1 MNITDTSGAMPEA
14 FDSGRFQ
21 IEKWKTYADAA
32 VPGLKEICLE
42 DLRETMNAGY
52 SWQEHCLPVL
62 NAVMRD
68 TAKREKA
75 MESFRCVTDRLD
87 EKIIRRF
94 RRTVNADII
103 LYLGLCNG
111 AGWVTTINGT
121 RSVLLGIEKIM
132 ELDWCDTDAM
142 TGLIVHELGHVYQD
156 QYGVLHREFKS
167 MPDRFLWKLFTEG
180 IAMVFEQEIAGDPGY
195 FHQDRQGWKQWC
207 DNHVKRIAQSFSR
220 DLESMSQENQRY
232 FGDWVSFDG
241 HSDTGYYLG
250 ARFVRFLLEYDT
262 FDRMILYGI
271 REVKDGFSRFVD
283 SVL

>member
-32 VPGLKEICLE
+32 VPGLKEICPE
-42 DLRETMNAGY
+42 DLRETMNA
-52 SWQEHCLPVL
+52 
-62 NAVMRD
+62 
-68 TAKREKA
+68 
-75 MESFRCVTDRLD
+75 
-87 EKIIRRF
+87 
-94 RRTVNADII
+94 
-103 LYLGLCNG
+103 
-111 AGWVTTINGT
+111 
-121 RSVLLGIEKIM
+121 
-132 ELDWCDTDAM
+132 
-142 TGLIVHELGHVYQD
+142 
-156 QYGVLHREFKS
+156 
-167 MPDRFLWKLFTEG
+167 
-180 IAMVFEQEIAGDPGY
+180 GY

-207 DNHVKRIAQSFSR
+207 DNHVKRIAQSFNR

-241 HSDTGYYLG
+241 HCDTGYYLG

>member
-32 VPGLKEICLE
+32 VPGLKEICPE
-42 DLRETMNAGY
+42 DLWETMNAGY

-62 NAVMRD
+62 NAVMQD

-156 QYGVLHREFKS
+156 QYGVLHREFMS

-180 IAMVFEQEIAGDPGY
+180 IAMVFEQEIAGDSGY

-220 DLESMSQENQRY
+220 DLESMS
-232 FGDWVSFDG
+232 
-241 HSDTGYYLG
+241 
-250 ARFVRFLLEYDT
+250 
-262 FDRMILYGI
+262 
-271 REVKDGFSRFVD
+271 
-283 SVL
+283 